1 MKKSSPEIQI
11 ILSQKSAKRGKLMNE
26 YLDSPSDIPTFIL
39 LALCY
44 PILFNVMQSYMWY
57 NLHETLLSSIL

>member
-26 YLDSPSDIPTFIL
+26 YLDSPSERIHFTRAVLPYFIRCD
-39 LALCY
+39 A
-44 PILFNVMQSYMWY
+44 ILYVV
-57 NLHETLLSSIL
+57 